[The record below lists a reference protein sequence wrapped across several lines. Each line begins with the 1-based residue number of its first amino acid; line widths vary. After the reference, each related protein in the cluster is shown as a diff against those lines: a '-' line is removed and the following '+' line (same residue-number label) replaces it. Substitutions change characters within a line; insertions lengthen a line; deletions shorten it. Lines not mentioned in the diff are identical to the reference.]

1 MKRILLAGE
10 SWTSV
15 TTHIKGFDIFTTS
28 RYEEGGDRLIKAL
41 KNGGYEVDFC
51 PNHYAG
57 EHFSDT
63 VEKLRGYDAVF
74 LSDIGS
80 NTLLLSDR
88 VFSYGDTQN
97 NKCTAIRDYVLAGGA
112 LCMIGGYLSFSG
124 IDARARYGKTAV
136 ADVLPVKILPYDD
149 RCEHPEGVFPTVSN
163 DTHPLMQGI
172 NEEWPCFLGYNKT
185 VARCLPACKT
195 IAKIDGDPFI
205 SVGSFG
211 MGKSAAFTS
220 DCSPHWASPDFMSWK
235 YYDTFW
241 CNLADW
247 LTK

>member
-1 MKRILLAGE
+1 MKKILLAGE

-57 EHFSDT
+57 EHFPDT

-88 VFSYGDTQN
+88 V
-97 NKCTAIRDYVLAGGA
+97 
-112 LCMIGGYLSFSG
+112 LSL
-124 IDARARYGKTAV
+124 IH
-136 ADVLPVKILPYDD
+136 I
-149 RCEHPEGVFPTVSN
+149 
-163 DTHPLMQGI
+163 
-172 NEEWPCFLGYNKT
+172 
-185 VARCLPACKT
+185 
-195 IAKIDGDPFI
+195 
-205 SVGSFG
+205 
-211 MGKSAAFTS
+211 
-220 DCSPHWASPDFMSWK
+220 
-235 YYDTFW
+235 
-241 CNLADW
+241 
-247 LTK
+247 

>member
-1 MKRILLAGE
+1 M
-10 SWTSV
+10 
-15 TTHIKGFDIFTTS
+15 
-28 RYEEGGDRLIKAL
+28 
-41 KNGGYEVDFC
+41 
-51 PNHYAG
+51 
-57 EHFSDT
+57 
-63 VEKLRGYDAVF
+63 
-74 LSDIGS
+74 
-80 NTLLLSDR
+80 
-88 VFSYGDTQN
+88 
-97 NKCTAIRDYVLAGGA
+97 
-112 LCMIGGYLSFSG
+112 
-124 IDARARYGKTAV
+124 
-136 ADVLPVKILPYDD
+136 
-149 RCEHPEGVFPTVSN
+149 SN